1 VRWLALGASQT
12 TSRGRRPRQ
21 VGFSADDVIRALLA
35 SVIIGSVLAFGTQHA
50 SVTCLIA
57 LPCVVLAIISAR
69 RLGRPP
75 ALVWWLLALV
85 AFTLL
90 QVVPLPL
97 SFLSVV
103 APHSSDVWSG
113 LSALEGYGRAR
124 GTISLDPGASAL
136 EALRWAMYA
145 AVLSGA
151 LVARR
156 TRSSSWLAQLLFL
169 SALALAVVTLLH
181 GLLDAERIYGI
192 HQPSFT
198 VGRFRRGPLLNSN
211 NLSGYLNLGLAAG
224 AGLWLAGR
232 STLPRPLLAL
242 GMLIIL
248 SIDLASGSRGGLLVL
263 ILAALALAVWY
274 ARAASPT
281 QALRTPALVAAT
293 VVLFGFAA
301 AFLLVGDSLLSEW
314 VSGDVKRKTAV
325 WRWSI
330 DLIRDNAWLGV
341 GRGAFESAFGAYRGH
356 LGHDWTSVFSHPEN
370 IVLQWAT
377 EWGVVVGVGSL
388 IGCALLLIRAFMRGK
403 RDALHVCLALGLVAL
418 VAQNLVDLSSE
429 VPGVAMAMMVAAAAI
444 LDRPKESG
452 TSASFRVT
460 LLVGA
465 GATGLVVLAF
475 TLGRHQVRPEREVLG
490 ARYRSLQIDDP
501 SARATF
507 RAALTGAMSRH
518 PAEAYFPLLGGL
530 VAHRAGDQNA
540 LRWLDRALEL
550 GPGNGTTH
558 LALANVLKARGADG
572 QALLHLRLAV
582 ARDAT
587 LQGPVVARAAAWAK
601 SLDEL
606 EYAFPEERRVEI
618 LADACLKQVDFEKA
632 LPCWRRVSERRPHDV
647 LFREALVETLSRAI
661 ERKSPSCAGTERP
674 ACVDEV
680 RSHTAHLVAQKT
692 SSWRCLAALARVSL
706 DDAERKRLA
715 TQVLDACSAVV
726 ARSDCSRELL
736 TLADRLAMPQL
747 ASRAADMMID
757 ASCTTTAG
765 CAEAH
770 DAAAN
775 IFIRHGAWG
784 LGLQH
789 RLEAARLVETGPAW
803 LAVAQTAAQA
813 RNFTTA
819 TIALQRAEGLSEN
832 RPLELER
839 LAAVRAEILG
849 AAASGR

>member
-1 VRWLALGASQT
+1 VRSPALGAPQP
-12 TSRGRRPRQ
+12 SRGRRRRQ
-21 VGFSADDVIRALLA
+21 VGFSADDVSRALLA
-35 SVIIGSVLAFGTQHA
+35 SVVIGSVLAFGAQHA
-50 SVTCLIA
+50 SVTCLLA
-57 LPCVVLAIISAR
+57 LPCVVLAMMSAR
-69 RLGRPP
+69 RLERLP
-75 ALVWWLLALV
+75 AFVWWLLALV
-85 AFTLL
+85 GFTLL

-97 SFLSVV
+97 SLLSVV
-103 APHSSDVWSG
+103 APHSADVWSG
-113 LSALEGYGRAR
+113 LSVLEGYRR
-124 GTISLDPGASAL
+124 TQGTISLDPGASAL
-136 EALRWAMYA
+136 EALRWGMYA

-156 TRSSSWLAQLLFL
+156 TRSSSWLAQMLFL

-181 GLLDAERIYGI
+181 GLIDAERIYGI
-192 HQPSFT
+192 HRPSFA

-224 AGLWLAGR
+224 AGLWLSGR
-232 STLPRPLLAL
+232 STLPRPLLGL

-248 SIDLASGSRGGLLVL
+248 SIDLASGSRGGLVVLV
-263 ILAALALAVWY
+263 LAALVLAVWY

-281 QALRTPALVAAT
+281 QALRTRALVAGT
-293 VVLFGFAA
+293 VMLVGFAG

-325 WRWSI
+325 WRWSL

-341 GRGAFESAFGAYRGH
+341 GRGAFESAFGAYRQH

-388 IGCALLLIRAFMRGK
+388 IGCALLLMRAFMRGK
-403 RDALHVCLALGLVAL
+403 RDALHVCLALGLAAL
-418 VAQNLVDLSSE
+418 VVQNLVDLSSE
-429 VPGVAMAMMVAAAAI
+429 VPGVALAMMVAAAAL
-444 LDRPKESG
+444 LDRPKESA
-452 TSASFRVT
+452 TPASPRYMF
-460 LLVGA
+460 LVA
-465 GATGLVVLAF
+465 AAAIGLVMVAF
-475 TLGRHQVRPEREVLG
+475 ALGRHQVRPEREGVG
-490 ARYRSLQIDDP
+490 ARYRALELDDP

-558 LALANVLKARGADG
+558 LALAHVLKARGADA

-582 ARDAT
+582 AHDAT
-587 LQGPVVARAAAWAK
+587 LQGQVAARAAVWAK

-606 EYAFPEERRVEI
+606 ELAFPEERRVDL
-618 LADACLKQVDFEKA
+618 LADACLRLADLEKA
-632 LPCWRRVSERRPHDV
+632 LPCWRRVSERRQHDV
-647 LFREALVETLSRAI
+647 LLRESLVETLARAI
-661 ERKSPSCAGTERP
+661 ERKSPPCAGTERP

-706 DDAERKRLA
+706 DEAERKRLA

-726 ARSDCSRELL
+726 ARSDCSREVL

-757 ASCTTTAG
+757 ASCSTTAG

-770 DAAAN
+770 DTAAN
-775 IFIRHGAWG
+775 VFIRHAAWG

-789 RLEAARLVETGPAW
+789 RLEAARLLETGPAW
-803 LAVAQTAAQA
+803 LAVAQTAARA
-813 RNFTTA
+813 HSFTTA
-819 TIALQRAEGLSEN
+819 TIALQRAEVLSKN

-849 AAASGR
+849 AAATRR